1 MYNKKQLG
9 FIRAAFSRNASKFE
23 YSASKCTREEIVR
36 YIIILCLLILTG
48 CSSGGFE
55 SVSQVLPESKPI
67 EKEIM
72 EAQVEVY
79 STAGSTDGE
88 VFLADER
95 DKWIVTE
102 ATVMRDHPKALVV
115 TSNGQQLEAKL
126 KAFSIE
132 ENIAVLH
139 LRNSA
144 DVKVVEQANQQ
155 QLLTMLDQKE
165 LTATE
170 RYTLHEAFKAV
181 EVPQK
186 YDMTVLNEYDKPT
199 FEYNPDA
206 LQAFIHTF
214 NEAYNTYL
222 KTEDFSIIGDYVLGD
237 LLKEVIQVEENKP
250 AISNFEVTE
259 ISKTT
264 YDWQL
269 KGRADNFEVSYKIML
284 VNGQYYITYLKII

>member
-1 MYNKKQLG
+1 M
-9 FIRAAFSRNASKFE
+9 
-23 YSASKCTREEIVR
+23 R

-48 CSSGGFE
+48 CSAGGFE
-55 SVSQVLPESKPI
+55 SVSQVLPESEPV
-67 EKEIM
+67 EQEVM
-72 EAQVEVY
+72 EAQVKVY

-126 KAFSIE
+126 KAFSTE
-132 ENIAVLH
+132 DNIAVLH
-139 LRNSA
+139 IRNSA
-144 DVKVVEQANQQ
+144 DVKAIEQEDQQ
-155 QLLTMLDQKE
+155 QLVTMLDRKE

-206 LQAFIHTF
+206 LQAFIRTF

-222 KTEDFSIIGDYVLGD
+222 KTEDFLMIESYVLGD
-237 LLKEVIQVEENKP
+237 LLKEVIQAEENKP
-250 AISNFEVTE
+250 AITNFEVTE

-269 KGRADNFEVSYKIML
+269 KGSADDFEVSYKIML
-284 VNGQYYITYLKII
+284 VNGQYYVTYLKVL

>member
-1 MYNKKQLG
+1 MKK
-9 FIRAAFSRNASKFE
+9 AF
-23 YSASKCTREEIVR
+23 
-36 YIIILCLLILTG
+36 IIILCLLVLTG
-48 CSSGGFE
+48 CSPGGFE
-55 SVSQVLPESKPI
+55 SVSQVLPESKPV
-67 EKEIM
+67 EKEVM
-72 EAQVEVY
+72 EAQVKVY

-88 VFLADER
+88 VFLVDER

-102 ATVMRDHPKALVV
+102 AAVMRDHPKALVV

-126 KAFSIE
+126 KAFSIDD
-132 ENIAVLH
+132 NIAVLH

-155 QLLTMLDQKE
+155 QLVTMLDRKE

-170 RYTLHEAFKAV
+170 RYTLHEAFKEV

-186 YDMTVLNEYDKPT
+186 YDMTLLDEYDKPT

-214 NEAYNTYL
+214 NEAYNAYV
-222 KTEDFSIIGDYVLGD
+222 KTEDFSIIESYVLGD
-237 LLKEVIQVEENKP
+237 LLKEVIQLEEKKP
-250 AISNFEVTE
+250 VITNFEVTE
-259 ISKTT
+259 ITKAT

-269 KGRADNFEVSYKIML
+269 KGRTDDFEVSYKIML
-284 VNGQYYITYLKII
+284 VNGQYYITHLKIT

>member
-1 MYNKKQLG
+1 MYNKKQFGL
-9 FIRAAFSRNASKFE
+9 IRAAFSRIS
-23 YSASKCTREEIVR
+23 SKCTLEEIMK

-48 CSSGGFE
+48 CSAGGFE
-55 SVSQVLPESKPI
+55 SVSQVLPEGEPV
-67 EKEIM
+67 EQEVM
-72 EAQVEVY
+72 EAQVKVY

-88 VFLADER
+88 VFLADGR

-115 TSNGQQLEAKL
+115 TSSGQQLEAKL

-132 ENIAVLH
+132 DNVAVLH
-139 LRNSA
+139 IRNSA
-144 DVKVVEQANQQ
+144 DVKAVEQENQQ
-155 QLLTMLDQKE
+155 QLVTMLDRKE

-170 RYTLHEAFKAV
+170 RYKLYEAFKAV

-206 LQAFIHTF
+206 LQAFIRTF
-214 NEAYNTYL
+214 NEAYNAYL
-222 KTEDFSIIGDYVLGD
+222 KTEDFSTIESYVLGD
-237 LLKEVIQVEENKP
+237 LLKEVIQTEENKP
-250 AISNFEVTE
+250 AITNFEVTE

-269 KGRADNFEVSYKIML
+269 KGRADDFEVSYKIML
-284 VNGQYYITYLKII
+284 VNGQYYVTYLKIL